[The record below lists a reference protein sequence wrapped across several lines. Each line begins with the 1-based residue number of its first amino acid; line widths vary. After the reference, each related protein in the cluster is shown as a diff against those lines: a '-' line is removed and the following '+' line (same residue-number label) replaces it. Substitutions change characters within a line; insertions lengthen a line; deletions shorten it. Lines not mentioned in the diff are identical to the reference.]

1 MAERARASGRGRP
14 RKRTRAPRSHATSA
28 IRLNHDPGGA
38 AAPSAA
44 ANRHPVVQ
52 LALIGAAMALA
63 AYAALLAWMY
73 MRQESLLFYPT
84 PLPPDY
90 AFAIPDV
97 HEVRIDVD
105 GAHLSAL
112 HLRLPHPKG
121 VVFFLHGNAGNL
133 ASWFTGSAFY
143 RQANYDL
150 FMLDY
155 RGYGKSSGRIR
166 SERQLRA
173 DVRKAWD
180 VVAPLYAGKRF
191 VIYGRSL
198 GTALAARLAA
208 EIQPDLTILV
218 SPFWSAADLA
228 RIHFPWVPAALL
240 RYPLA
245 TNVDLRAVRTPVLL
259 VHGER
264 DSLIPV
270 DSSER
275 LLAVAPNATLVRIRG
290 AGHDDVEEFTDYLD
304 ALAQRLCEL

>member
-1 MAERARASGRGRP
+1 M
-14 RKRTRAPRSHATSA
+14 
-28 IRLNHDPGGA
+28 
-38 AAPSAA
+38 
-44 ANRHPVVQ
+44 Q
-52 LALIGAAMALA
+52 LALIAAAIALA

-73 MRQESLLFYPT
+73 VRQESVLFYPT

-105 GAHLSAL
+105 GATLSAL
-112 HLRLPHPKG
+112 HLRLPDPKG

-150 FMLDY
+150 FMIDY
-155 RGYGKSSGRIR
+155 RGYGKSSGRIE
-166 SERQLRA
+166 SESELRA

-180 VVAPLYAGKRF
+180 TVAPLYAGKRI

-208 EIQPDLTILV
+208 QVQPDLTILV
-218 SPFWSAADLA
+218 SPFWSAEDLA
-228 RIHFPWVPAALL
+228 RIHFPWVPSALL

-245 TNVDLRAVRTPVLL
+245 TNVDLRAIRTPVLL

-264 DSLIPV
+264 DPLIPV
-270 DSSER
+270 DNSER
-275 LLAVAPNATLVRIRG
+275 LLAVTPNGALLRIRG
-290 AGHDDVEEFTDYLD
+290 GGHNDLHEFGDYLD
-304 ALAQRLCEL
+304 ALARRLREL